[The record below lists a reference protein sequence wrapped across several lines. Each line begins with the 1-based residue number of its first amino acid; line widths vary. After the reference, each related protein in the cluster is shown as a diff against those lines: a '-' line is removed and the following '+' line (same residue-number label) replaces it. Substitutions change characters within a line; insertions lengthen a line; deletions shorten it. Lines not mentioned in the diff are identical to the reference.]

1 MLLNLMKSKIHGATV
16 TEANLAYMGSITI
29 DEALMEAAHILPH
42 ERVQVV
48 NNNNGAR
55 LETYVIKGARGSGVV
70 CLNGAAARCVQPGDI
85 VIIMS
90 YAMMTEEE
98 ARTHT
103 PIVVMLDERN
113 QQREVRGAEEH
124 GTIA

>member
-1 MLLNLMKSKIHGATV
+1 MLLNLMKSKIHCATV

>member
-1 MLLNLMKSKIHGATV
+1 
-16 TEANLAYMGSITI
+16 MGSITI

-98 ARTHT
+98 ARAHT

-113 QQREVRGAEEH
+113 QPREVRGAEEH

>member
-1 MLLNLMKSKIHGATV
+1 MLLNLMKSKIHCATV

-48 NNNNGAR
+48 NNNGAR

-98 ARTHT
+98 ARAYT

-113 QQREVRGAEEH
+113 QPREVRGAEEH

>member
-1 MLLNLMKSKIHGATV
+1 MLLNLMKSKIHCATV

-98 ARTHT
+98 ARAHT

-113 QQREVRGAEEH
+113 QPREVHGAEEH

>member
-1 MLLNLMKSKIHGATV
+1 MLLNLMKSKIHCATV

-29 DEALMEAAHILPH
+29 DEALMEAAHIVAH

-48 NNNNGAR
+48 DNNNGAR
-55 LETYVIKGARGSGVV
+55 LETYVIAGERGSGVI
-70 CLNGAAARCVQPGDI
+70 CLNGAAARCVQPGDV

-98 ARTHT
+98 ARAHT
-103 PIVVMLDERN
+103 PTVVMVDEKNRL
-113 QQREVRGAEEH
+113 QETRGAEQH